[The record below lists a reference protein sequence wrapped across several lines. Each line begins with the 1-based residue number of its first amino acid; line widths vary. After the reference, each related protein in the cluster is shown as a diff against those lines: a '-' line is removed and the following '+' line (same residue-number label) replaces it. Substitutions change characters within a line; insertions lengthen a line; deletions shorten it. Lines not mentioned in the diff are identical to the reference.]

1 MRSREILGVVSQ
13 GVGRDVGTV
22 ALWPPAMNTTPLV
35 ESALHVAEVTVSDLR
50 KCVIGV
56 EMWPDWPT
64 CFISHEYLSV
74 FETLISSSKA

>member
-1 MRSREILGVVSQ
+1 
-13 GVGRDVGTV
+13 
-22 ALWPPAMNTTPLV
+22 MNTTPLV